1 MEPDERFRI
10 LIADD
15 HPIFRDGLT
24 RLLESDRS
32 CRVVGLAGDSDETL
46 RLVSELNPDL
56 LLLDL
61 SMPTAGGME
70 VLRALGPNPPLRVL
84 VLTASAD
91 EHQILDALRLG
102 ARGVLLKESATAM
115 LYKAIRCVMRGQY
128 WLGRDDVADLV
139 QALRAL
145 TERASNPARKRD
157 AFGLTPRELEI
168 VAGIAAGETNREIA
182 ERLSVREH
190 TVKHHLTNIFD
201 KVGVFSRLELAVFA
215 INHGLAADDRARHER
230 R

>member
-1 MEPDERFRI
+1 MVPDEQVRI

-24 RLLESDRS
+24 RLLEANGSY
-32 CRVVGLAGDSDETL
+32 RVVGVAGDGNETL
-46 RLVSELNPDL
+46 RLVSELTPDL

-61 SMPTAGGME
+61 SMPDSGGMD
-70 VLRALGPNPPLRVL
+70 VLRALGPNPPVRIL

-91 EHQILDALRLG
+91 EHQILEALRLG
-102 ARGVLLKESATAM
+102 ARGVLLKESATPL
-115 LYKAIRCVMRGQY
+115 LYKCIDCVMRGQY
-128 WLGRDDVADLV
+128 WVGRDDVADLV
-139 QALRAL
+139 QALRTL
-145 TERASNPARKRD
+145 TERASNATRKRD
-157 AFGLTPRELEI
+157 VFGLTPRELEI

-215 INHGLAADDRARHER
+215 INHGLAPDDRPH
-230 R
+230 